1 MKTPQGTKLVRRI
14 TVYSQTFSRESRPTA
29 IRFPKL
35 HLCGKWLQDTG
46 FKIGQV
52 VDIACETG
60 KLIITIAQKQKY
72 PDKQ

>member
-1 MKTPQGTKLVRRI
+1 MKTPKITKSVRRI

-52 VDIACETG
+52 VDIACEKG
-60 KLIITIAQKQKY
+60 KLIITIAQEQKY

>member
-1 MKTPQGTKLVRRI
+1 MKTPSTPKPVRRI
-14 TVYSQTFSRESRPTA
+14 TVYSQTFSRESRPTT

-60 KLIITIAQKQKY
+60 KLTITIAREQKY
-72 PDKQ
+72 LGKQ

>member
-1 MKTPQGTKLVRRI
+1 MKTPPTPKPVRRI
-14 TVYSQTFSRESRPTA
+14 TVYSQTFSRESRPA
-29 IRFPKL
+29 SIRFPKL

-60 KLIITIAQKQKY
+60 KLIITIAQEQKH